1 MGSDLPCEL
10 QGWRR
15 DPCAQQIDNHRQYED
30 MKPSWTVWSLGLR
43 HTPEQTQRFN
53 LDPAVERPSPG
64 G

>member
-1 MGSDLPCEL
+1 
-10 QGWRR
+10 
-15 DPCAQQIDNHRQYED
+15 